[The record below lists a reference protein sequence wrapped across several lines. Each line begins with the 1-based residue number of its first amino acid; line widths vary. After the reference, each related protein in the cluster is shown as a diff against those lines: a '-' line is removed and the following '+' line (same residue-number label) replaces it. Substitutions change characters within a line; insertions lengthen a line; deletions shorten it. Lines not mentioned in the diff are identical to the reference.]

1 VQVCHSCGEWNS
13 NQARFCQACS
23 TQLAVP
29 AAGGEV
35 RKTVTVLFSDITGS
49 TSLGEHLD
57 PETLRRVMS
66 RYFDRMRSVL
76 QHHGG
81 TVEKFIGDAVMA
93 VFGVPVIHEDDA
105 LRAVRSA
112 AEMREELDRLNKE
125 LERDWGI
132 TLVTRTGVNTG
143 EVVAGGPSTGQTLV
157 TGDAVNTA
165 ARLEQ
170 AAAPGE
176 ILIGRPTYELV
187 RNAVVVEPVQPIA
200 AKGKAEVVPT
210 HRLLSVIP
218 GAPARA
224 RGLDSPMVGR
234 EAEFHLLEEAFDR
247 AAAGARCV
255 LATVIG
261 VPGVGKSR
269 LALEFLASISDRATI
284 LRGRCLPY
292 GEGITFWPL
301 SDVVRQAAGIT
312 EGDLVEDARS
322 RIEALLPKTE
332 ERTAIRDRVAAAVGL
347 GEGAGELRE
356 TFWAIR
362 KVLEALAA
370 DRSLVVVFDDIQWA
384 EPTFLDLIEYLEGWI
399 RDAPVLIVCLA
410 RPDLLEARREWATTA
425 TATATATVIVA
436 LAPLT
441 GEESDRLI
449 DNLLGQSEL
458 PAHLRRRIAETAGGN
473 PLFVE
478 EMLGMLIDQGQ
489 LRREGARWVAAGDLS
504 SVPTP
509 PSIQALLAAR
519 IERLPEGE
527 RAILQRASVVG
538 KVFWWG
544 AVAKLSPAADRER
557 VGSLLQALV
566 RRELIRPDESPFSG
580 EDAFRFRHILIRDAA
595 YASLPRAARADLH
608 ERFAGWLE
616 RTIGERAE
624 EYEEILGYHLEQSLV
639 TRLTPRTEGDRELAA
654 RASRLLS
661 SAGRRALNRDDAK
674 AALNLLSRASQLIP
688 EEPENLAIMQWLSQA
703 TRLTGDYRRAE
714 EVLRDLEE
722 RARAAGD
729 LGMEW
734 RAKIGQAWLL
744 AITTK
749 ATFEEIVGPAD
760 RAIEIFSR
768 LGDEWGLSRTW
779 SLLAWAHFNAGRAG
793 EAQEAN
799 ARAAAHARSAGDAS
813 EEMKIFVGLA
823 SNAAFGPMPV
833 EEALGLCREL
843 LEQVK
848 GQPGHEA
855 GVDLSRGLLEAMRGN
870 FNAAR
875 TAMIHARSLWVD
887 LGNTHRLAGMT
898 FDAADVE
905 WYAGDTHAEE
915 RERRSGYEAFGKMGA
930 WGLRATSAAGLA
942 RALVELGRNDEALEL
957 TRESEELAGE
967 DDITAQV
974 PWRGARAKVLARRG
988 ATEEA
993 VRIAREGVAIA
1004 ERTDWLN
1011 LRGDARMDLA
1021 EVLRLMGREDESR
1034 QNIQLAIELFEQKGN
1049 SVMASRARTF
1059 LEQLSVRET

>member
-23 TQLAVP
+23 TPLAVP

-57 PETLRRVMS
+57 PETLRRVIS

-234 EAEFHLLEEAFDR
+234 EAELHLLEEAFDR

-356 TFWAIR
+356 TFWAVR

-370 DRSLVVVFDDIQWA
+370 HRSLVVVFDDIQWA

-399 RDAPVLIVCLA
+399 RDTPVLIVCLA
-410 RPDLLEARREWATTA
+410 RPDLLEARQEWATTA
-425 TATATATVIVA
+425 TAPVTVA

-449 DNLLGQSEL
+449 ENLLGQSDL
-458 PAHLRRRIAETAGGN
+458 PAQLQARIAEAAGGN

-489 LRREGARWVAAGDLS
+489 LRREHARWVAAGDLT

-509 PSIQALLAAR
+509 PSIHALLAAR

-527 RAILQRASVVG
+527 RAMLQRASVVG
-538 KVFWWG
+538 RVFWWG
-544 AVAKLSPAADRER
+544 AVAELSPAADRER
-557 VGSLLQALV
+557 VGAWLQALV
-566 RRELIRPDESPFSG
+566 RRELIRPDESPFAG

-616 RTIGERAE
+616 RTIGERAD
-624 EYEEILGYHLEQSLV
+624 EYEEILGYHLEQAV
-639 TRLTPRTEGDRELAA
+639 ATRLTPPVEGDRELAA
-654 RASRLLS
+654 RASRLLA
-661 SAGRRALNRDDAK
+661 SAGRRALDRDDAK
-674 AALNLLSRASQLIP
+674 AAVNLLSRASQLSP
-688 EEPENLAIMQWLSQA
+688 EEPENLVIMQWLSEA
-703 TRLTGDYRRAE
+703 LWSTGDYRRAE
-714 EVLRDLEE
+714 EVLKDLGE
-722 RARAAGD
+722 RARAAAD

-734 RAKIGQAWLL
+734 RAKIGQAWVLVN
-744 AITTK
+744 TTN
-749 ATFEEIVGPAD
+749 ATFDEIVGPAH

-768 LGDEWGLSRTW
+768 LGDEWGLAKTW
-779 SLLAWAHFNAGRAG
+779 GLLARAHFNAGRAG
-793 EAQEAN
+793 EAQKAN

-813 EEMKIFVGLA
+813 EEMMRFVGLA
-823 SNAAFGPMPV
+823 SDATFGPAPV
-833 EEALGLCREL
+833 EEALGWCREI
-843 LEQVK
+843 LERVK
-848 GQPGHEA
+848 GQPGKEA
-855 GVDLSRGLLEAMRGN
+855 AFDVCRGLLEAMRGN
-870 FNAAR
+870 FDTAR
-875 TAMIHARSLWVD
+875 TAMIHARSLLRD
-887 LGNTHRLAGMT
+887 LGNTFRLAGMT
-898 FDAADVE
+898 NDAADVE
-905 WYAGDTHAEE
+905 WYAGDIHAEE
-915 RERRSGYEAFGKMGA
+915 RERRSGYEAFGRMGA
-930 WGLRATSAAGLA
+930 WGFRATSAAWLA
-942 RALVELGRNDEALEL
+942 RTLVELGRNDEALEL

-967 DDITAQV
+967 DDISAQV
-974 PWRGARAKVLARRG
+974 PWRGARAKILARRG
-988 ATEEA
+988 AHEEA
-993 VRIAREGVAIA
+993 ERIAREGVAIA

-1021 EVLRLMGREDESR
+1021 EVLRLMGQEDESR

>member
-1 VQVCHSCGEWNS
+1 MQVCRSCGEQNS
-13 NQARFCQACS
+13 NQARFCHACS
-23 TQLAVP
+23 TPLAVP

-57 PETLRRVMS
+57 PESLRQVMS

-76 QHHGG
+76 ERHGG

-132 TLVTRTGVNTG
+132 TLATRTGVNTG

-176 ILIGRPTYELV
+176 ILIGHPTYELV
-187 RNAVVVEPVQPIA
+187 RDAVVVEPVQPVA
-200 AKGKAEVVPT
+200 AKGKAEVVPA

-218 GAPARA
+218 GAPART

-234 EAEFHLLEEAFDR
+234 EAELHLLEEAFDR
-247 AAAGARCV
+247 AAAGRRCV

-322 RIEALLPKTE
+322 RIEALLPETE
-332 ERTAIRDRVAAAVGL
+332 ERAAIRNRVAAAVGL

-384 EPTFLDLIEYLEGWI
+384 EPTFLDLIEYLEGWS
-399 RDAPVLIVCLA
+399 RDAAILIVCLA

-425 TATATATVIVA
+425 TAPVTVA

-449 DNLLGQSEL
+449 ENLLGQSEL
-458 PAHLRRRIAETAGGN
+458 PAHLQRRIAEAAEGN

-489 LRREGARWVAAGDLS
+489 LVREGARWVAEGDLAS
-504 SVPTP
+504 LPTP
-509 PSIQALLAAR
+509 SSIQVLLAAR
-519 IERLPEGE
+519 IERLPQGE

-544 AVAKLSPAADRER
+544 AVAELSPAADRER
-557 VGSLLQALV
+557 VGSWLQALV
-566 RRELIRPDESPFSG
+566 RRELIRPDESPFAG

-616 RTIGERAE
+616 RTVGERAE
-624 EYEEILGYHLEQSLV
+624 EYEEILGYHLEQAV
-639 TRLTPRTEGDRELAA
+639 ITRLIPPTEGDRELAA
-654 RASRLLS
+654 RASRLLA
-661 SAGRRALNRDDAK
+661 SAGRRALDRDDVK
-674 AALNLLSRASQLIP
+674 AALNLLSRASRLIP
-688 EEPENLAIMQWLSQA
+688 EDQPENLAIMQWFSQA
-703 TRLTGDYRRAE
+703 LRSTGDYRRAE

-722 RARAAGD
+722 RARAAGH

-760 RAIEIFSR
+760 RAIKIFSR
-768 LGDEWGLSRTW
+768 LGDEWGLARTW

-855 GVDLSRGLLEAMRGN
+855 GVDLCRGLLEAMRGN
-870 FNAAR
+870 FNGAR

-930 WGLRATSAAGLA
+930 WGFRATSAAGLA
-942 RALVELGRNDEALEL
+942 RVLVELGRNEEAFEL
-957 TRESEELAGE
+957 TRESEELAGA

-993 VRIAREGVAIA
+993 ERIAREGVAIA
-1004 ERTDWLN
+1004 EPTDWLN
-1011 LRGDARMDLA
+1011 LRGDALMDLA
-1021 EVLRLMGREDESR
+1021 DVLRLMGRIDEAR
-1034 QNIQLAIELFEQKGN
+1034 QNVQQAVDLFEQKGN
-1049 SVMASRARTF
+1049 GVMASRARAF
-1059 LEQLSVRET
+1059 LEQMSVTRPS